1 MGKIDIS
8 PSKTHILAFPL
19 PAKGHINPLLHFCN
33 RLASKGFKV
42 TLITTASTF
51 KNVNSAAAGGGG
63 SGGGS
68 LINIESI
75 PDGMENENPPT
86 TAEEYFKRLKLCSSP
101 AIIELIQKYKNTNF
115 PPKVI
120 VYDSTVPWM
129 LELAHEQGLQGA
141 SFFTQSCS
149 VSAVYYHMLQGT
161 IQKDNKDL
169 SSLPLLPPLENKDL
183 PDFDYFVEG
192 SQSVRN
198 LLLDQFSNIDK
209 VDHILF
215 NSFDKLEEVSI
226 YIQLLYLE
234 FLITIFQITHCHYI
248 YILLGFNPCPTSTD
262 NARVD

>member
-33 RLASKGFKV
+33 RLASKGFKI

-51 KNVNSAAAGGGG
+51 KNVNSAAAAGGGG
-63 SGGGS
+63 GGGA

-86 TAEEYFKRLKLCSSP
+86 NAEEYFKRLKLCASP
-101 AIIELIQKYKNTNF
+101 AIIELIQKYKKTNF

-120 VYDSTVPWM
+120 VYDSTVPWI

-161 IQKDNKDL
+161 IQKDSKEMMITSSVPSKL

-226 YIQLLYLE
+226 HIQLSYL
-234 FLITIFQITHCHYI
+234 
-248 YILLGFNPCPTSTD
+248 
-262 NARVD
+262 